1 MHVQNKPL
9 AKAYNDA
16 VLAML
21 PQTPY
26 KPNNPRRQIFPHESV
41 NDLPVHPAT
50 RQQLFVPVSESRQF
64 TREDAAKAFHDHL
77 LPADKRIPH
86 PELIDLE
93 RDSRAGISREE
104 RWARQ
109 QKRDQDIQEAKAK
122 AEAKKAAWEERS
134 QRIVSTRRWDFKFQD
149 ISAEKVGKNGRSREG
164 VGARYG
170 MPHEDRKRG
179 MVKIPT
185 SVE

>member
-1 MHVQNKPL
+1 
-9 AKAYNDA
+9 
-16 VLAML
+16 ML
-21 PQTPY
+21 PQTQMDP
-26 KPNNPRRQIFPHESV
+26 KSPGMMASHESI
-41 NDLPVHPAT
+41 NDLPVHPST
-50 RQQLFVPVSESRQF
+50 RHQLFFPTSESRQF
-64 TREDAAKAFHDHL
+64 TRQDAAKAFDSTL

-86 PELIDLE
+86 PELIALE
-93 RDSRAGISREE
+93 KDSLEGIGRDE

-109 QKRDQDIQEAKAK
+109 RARDEKAQKEREQKAAKQ
-122 AEAKKAAWEERS
+122 AAWE
-134 QRIVSTRRWDFKFQD
+134 QRTQRVVPGRRWDFKFQD
-149 ISAEKVGKNGRSREG
+149 ISVEQVGKNGRSPRG

>member
-1 MHVQNKPL
+1 
-9 AKAYNDA
+9 
-16 VLAML
+16 ML
-21 PQTPY
+21 PQTPF
-26 KPNNPRRQIFPHESV
+26 KPDGPGQQIFQHESI
-41 NDLPVHPAT
+41 NDLPVHPST
-50 RQQLFVPVSESRQF
+50 RQQLFYPVSESRQF
-64 TREDAAKAFHDHL
+64 TREDAAKAFNEQL

-86 PELIDLE
+86 PELIALE
-93 RDSRAGISREE
+93 RDNQAGIERNERHRRQQERDEEE
-104 RWARQ
+104 RL
-109 QKRDQDIQEAKAK
+109 AKEK
-122 AEAKKAAWEERS
+122 AEAAKKAYEAAT
-134 QRIVSTRRWDFKFQD
+134 QRIVETRRWEFKFQD